1 MNKFRLIQA
10 LRLGMLETNINKFA
24 ESNEVLSVSI
34 FRSADAF
41 VAGVVYKEPII
52 FESPDKHPAI
62 KLEYQL
68 QCKNI
73 RIISEIDGVRA
84 FTTDGHYGVG
94 GNGSTPM
101 FHSAEHAIEAL
112 VKEIETD
119 RGCVVKLVGFI
130 QEVKGYN
137 GS

>member
-10 LRLGMLETNINKFA
+10 LRLGMLETKINEFA

-41 VAGVVYKEPII
+41 VAGVVYKEPVIVK
-52 FESPDKHPAI
+52 SPDERPAI

-73 RIISEIDGVRA
+73 RVISEIDGVRA

-94 GNGSTPM
+94 GNGSTPI
-101 FHSAEHAIEAL
+101 FHTAEHVVEAL
-112 VKEIETD
+112 IKQIETD
-119 RGCVVKLVGFI
+119 RECVVKLVGFI
-130 QEVKGYN
+130 QEVNGYN
-137 GS
+137 GY

>member
-41 VAGVVYKEPII
+41 VAGIVYKEPVLV
-52 FESPDKHPAI
+52 ESPDKHPAI

-68 QCKNI
+68 QCKDI

-84 FTTDGHYGVG
+84 FTTDGQYSVG
-94 GNGSTPM
+94 GNGSKPM
-101 FHSAEHAIEAL
+101 YHSAEHAINAL
-112 VKEIETD
+112 VKQIEAE
-119 RGCVVKLVGFI
+119 RGGFVKLVGFI